1 MIMMKG
7 YEQKKYPVATSATC
21 SGWNWNL
28 MRRLS
33 VNIAACIQKVCNGRR
48 FVTES
53 VRLVSWRWRF
63 TSSATDW

>member
-7 YEQKKYPVATSATC
+7 YEQKKYPVATKRYVQWWELESV
-21 SGWNWNL
+21 
-28 MRRLS
+28 RRLS

-53 VRLVSWRWRF
+53 DR
-63 TSSATDW
+63 